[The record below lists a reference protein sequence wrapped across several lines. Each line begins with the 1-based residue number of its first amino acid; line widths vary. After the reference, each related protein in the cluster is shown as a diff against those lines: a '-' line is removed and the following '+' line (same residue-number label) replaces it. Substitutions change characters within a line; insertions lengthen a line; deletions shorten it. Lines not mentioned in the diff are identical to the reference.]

1 MKRYSRDITK
11 GSLIEKH
18 YITTTKKANLETKV
32 IGQLDMFEDGFIKQS
47 NFTDFQLDIKSKEL
61 LENGQRVVKFNDEQ
75 VLKTFS
81 NQKTI
86 ENIQHL
92 QTLLIDKIYKQFYFK
107 TRIREEKP
115 VIEIDEQELK
125 KFVSKNVIQVREF
138 LRKYKIYND
147 NCLIVSTFKD
157 KDNKTILERKY
168 IPKFFIG
175 DINKIDN
182 GKYKKLK
189 WTFEINKQFE
199 WNEYLKQFIDIP
211 EYLLNYTGLK
221 EQIIKN
227 IFRQLRIQKQTKIT
241 LTINQ
246 LIENSGLFKPSN
258 LHDKRNRIIK
268 PIEKA
273 LKEITEDENQ
283 TYIKID
289 LSKVNNIDL
298 AKFVNSKVE
307 IAVIYRNY
315 FLLQETT
322 KAKPEETETEEKKED
337 STLN

>member
-1 MKRYSRDITK
+1 MRNKRYSKDITSESIT
-11 GSLIEKH
+11 GRH
-18 YITTTKKANLETKV
+18 YITTTKKANLESKV
-32 IGQLDMFEDGFIKQS
+32 IGQLDMFEDGFIKQE
-47 NFTDFQLDIKSKEL
+47 NYTTFALDIKNKAL
-61 LENGQRVVKFNDEQ
+61 IENGQIVVKFNDDE
-75 VLKTFS
+75 VLKTFD

-86 ENIQHL
+86 DNIQHL
-92 QTLLIDKIYKQFYFK
+92 NTILIDRIYRHFYFK
-107 TRIREEKP
+107 TRIKDKKP
-115 VIEIDEQELK
+115 VIEIEEKELK

-147 NCLIVSTFKD
+147 NCLIISTYKD

-175 DINKIDN
+175 DINIIEN

-211 EYLLNYTGLK
+211 EYLLTYTGLK

-227 IFRQLRIQKQTKIT
+227 IFRQLRMQKQTKIT

-273 LKEITEDENQ
+273 LKEITENKEQ
-283 TYIKID
+283 VYIKMD
-289 LSKVNNIDL
+289 LSKINNIDL
-298 AKFVNSKVE
+298 TKFINSKVE
-307 IAVIYRNY
+307 ITVVYKNY

-322 KAKPEETETEEKKED
+322 KEQNQEEKKED
-337 STLN
+337 LTLN